1 MQGMT
6 VHEQQSLLFVQINM
20 LLIATVGHCFVKLP
34 SLAASSAL
42 TVATITCC

>member
-20 LLIATVGHCFVKLP
+20 LSIATVGRSFAKLGR
-34 SLAASSAL
+34 
-42 TVATITCC
+42 